1 MGEVSS
7 FVLPPSSLVIDGITF
22 PAFVTPPDSSNPFF
36 LGGAG
41 VRGLDIGGQF
51 IKFTAIGVYLEE
63 SALQILAQKWSSN
76 TADEI
81 TGSLEFYRDIINGPF
96 KKFYR
101 IVFLRHLTGE
111 QYTDKVIENSVN
123 HWKVAGISVEEQAEA
138 VDKFKDVFKPETF
151 PPGTSIFFTQCP
163 SGSISIAFSKDD
175 SVPETN
181 NAVIEKTALS
191 YTVLETIIGEIPV
204 SPAAKRSL
212 AVRFSEHFKSLS
224 PTISQAKEQMEIP
237 SPQPLEAALKLN

>member
-7 FVLPPSSLVIDGITF
+7 FVLPPTPLVIDGITF
-22 PAFVTPPDSSNPFF
+22 PAFVTPPDSSKPFF

-51 IKFTAIGVYLEE
+51 IKFTAIAVYLEE

-76 TADEI
+76 TADEL

-96 KKFYR
+96 NY
-101 IVFLRHLTGE
+101 LR
-111 QYTDKVIENSVN
+111 S
-123 HWKVAGISVEEQAEA
+123 
-138 VDKFKDVFKPETF
+138 
-151 PPGTSIFFTQCP
+151 SIKLP
-163 SGSISIAFSKDD
+163 SYITFSKDD

-181 NAVIEKTALS
+181 NAVIENTALS
-191 YTVLETIIGEIPV
+191 YTVLETIIGQIPV

-212 AVRFSEHFKSLS
+212 AVRFSEHFKLLS
-224 PTISQAKEQMEIP
+224 TTISQAKEQMEVP
-237 SPQPLEAALKLN
+237 SPVTQPLEAALKLN